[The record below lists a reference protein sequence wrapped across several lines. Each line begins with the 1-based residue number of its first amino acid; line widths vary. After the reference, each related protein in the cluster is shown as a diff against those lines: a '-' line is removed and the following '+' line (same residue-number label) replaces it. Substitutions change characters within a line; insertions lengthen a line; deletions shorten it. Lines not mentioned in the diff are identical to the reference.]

1 LSADYY
7 IVEDD
12 STAAVFN
19 FLIQDA
25 TFKEP
30 EHPINHLKP
39 LHVKGHINGTLVYN
53 MLVDNRAI
61 VNVMPYSLYNKLGG
75 TDEELVRT
83 NMTITGVGGG
93 APIPARRIANM

>member
-1 LSADYY
+1 
-7 IVEDD
+7 
-12 STAAVFN
+12 
-19 FLIQDA
+19 
-25 TFKEP
+25 
-30 EHPINHLKP
+30 
-39 LHVKGHINGTLVYN
+39 